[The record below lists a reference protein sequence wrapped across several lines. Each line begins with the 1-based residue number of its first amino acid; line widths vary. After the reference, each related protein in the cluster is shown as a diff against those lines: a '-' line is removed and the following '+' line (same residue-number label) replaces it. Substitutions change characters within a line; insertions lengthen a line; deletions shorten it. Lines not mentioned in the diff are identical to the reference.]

1 MSLWTSLEPASATVD
16 PGSSTRVRLRL
27 RNTGDVVDEYRFE
40 PVGDIAPWT
49 TVEPQTLRLY
59 PGTTGTVELTFAPPR
74 TPDATAGPNPYA
86 VRITPTEHPEAV
98 TVPEGNLTITPFTE
112 VRAELVPP
120 TVKGRFRGRPRL
132 AVDNLGNTKVTASVS
147 GSDNGDQLS
156 YDLHP
161 SNVQI
166 EPGRAAFVKATLK
179 PRKIIWFG
187 AKEQRPYTLSVQ
199 RSGANPLPVEGTYL
213 QRGFLPRWLATFLG
227 VGLALS
233 LAFVMFWIA
242 YKPNVSSAATEKL
255 AEAAA
260 TALPTAMPSVGALP
274 AGGASRG
281 GGGDAT
287 GGDDDGAGLAPPA
300 GGDGDGQAEGDTAS
314 GGSEAKGG
322 GGGAPA
328 EAKKDAPRGPLPF
341 RPGDGPNL
349 FVQFA
354 QVRLATFPADS
365 PCRLTDHHTVGM
377 MDTATV
383 EALKC
388 WQRQVD
394 GIYDGVMVKT
404 DGLGNL
410 GRSTMTALLMAHLGK
425 NTADIQ
431 PGEDNPNVVWFNSVL
446 LWATYDR
453 ITDNVVTTQSLFIRS
468 NMQYLQ
474 GVKPRAHAPVNDAL
488 KERVKLY
495 QRAMGLPVTGTVDD
509 ATYRQLHGGRIVS
522 QDQPGEVTA
531 GDYPPLPATDQ

>member
-1 MSLWTSLEPASATVD
+1 MSGLWTSLEPASATVD
-16 PGSSTRVRLRL
+16 PGGSTRVRLRL

-74 TPDATAGPNPYA
+74 TPDAIAGPNPYA

-213 QRGFLPRWLATFLG
+213 QRGFLPRWLATFFG
-227 VGLALS
+227 VFLALGITFTM
-233 LAFVMFWIA
+233 LWIA
-242 YKPNVSSAATEKL
+242 YKPNVSSGATERV
-255 AEAAA
+255 AAA
-260 TALPTAMPSVGALP
+260 GSTLAPSAEPSRPLVSAPPEQPKEPTPAP
-274 AGGASRG
+274 AGGGESEKPS
-281 GGGDAT
+281 GGGDT
-287 GGDDDGAGLAPPA
+287 GAPPP
-300 GGDGDGQAEGDTAS
+300 DTSGSS
-314 GGSEAKGG
+314 GGSGGSGTSGGSGG
-322 GGGAPA
+322 GGGSPAKPKPKPA
-328 EAKKDAPRGPLPF
+328 EAAGQLIIGQGSNRCVDVTGGEDGVGRDGTRLQIRDCKRTPNQKWQFL
-341 RPGDGPNL
+341 GDGTVRSLGMCMDVAWGSKDDGAAIQLARCSGNPAQTFVLSTQGDLVNPQANKCVDAVDNGTGNGTKLQLWTCAGTPNQKWR
-349 FVQFA
+349 VQ
-354 QVRLATFPADS
+354 D
-365 PCRLTDHHTVGM
+365 
-377 MDTATV
+377 
-383 EALKC
+383 
-388 WQRQVD
+388 
-394 GIYDGVMVKT
+394 
-404 DGLGNL
+404 
-410 GRSTMTALLMAHLGK
+410 
-425 NTADIQ
+425 
-431 PGEDNPNVVWFNSVL
+431 
-446 LWATYDR
+446 
-453 ITDNVVTTQSLFIRS
+453 
-468 NMQYLQ
+468 
-474 GVKPRAHAPVNDAL
+474 
-488 KERVKLY
+488 
-495 QRAMGLPVTGTVDD
+495 
-509 ATYRQLHGGRIVS
+509 
-522 QDQPGEVTA
+522 
-531 GDYPPLPATDQ
+531 